1 MAIEDHEITL
11 LVLLDFDT
19 IDHQILPNVLENNF
33 GISASALNWFVSYL
47 SGLKQQVLF
56 YDQSSG
62 DFQLNCGIPQGSCLG
77 PVLLT

>member
-1 MAIEDHEITL
+1 MAIDDHEITL

-19 IDHQILPNVLENNF
+19 TDHQILPNVLENDF

-47 SGLKQQVLF
+47 SDLQQQVLF

-62 DFQLNCGIPQGSCLG
+62 DFQLNCGIPQGSRLG
-77 PVLLT
+77 PVLFT